1 MKMTTTMTPTDWR
14 MVLVIAIG
22 AFIGNFVL
30 WLLTVLINRIRTEI
44 NIQKTVRTVSMLAE
58 KLEVEEKSKKDKEN
72 IDKDIFE

>member
-1 MKMTTTMTPTDWR
+1 MTTTDWR
-14 MVLVIAIG
+14 MVFVIAIG
-22 AFIGNFVL
+22 VFIGNFVL

-58 KLEVEEKSKKDKEN
+58 KLEAEEKSKKDKEN